1 MKNYLLRIYE
11 ERLKVVIEKIKYALK
26 LQRWPLLDPK
36 AQRLELKKMYLERL
50 LQKRSKSQK

>member
-11 ERLKVVIEKIKYALK
+11 ERLKVVIQKIKYALK

-50 LQKRSKSQK
+50 LQKRPK